1 MLSQIALKF
10 PDNLHEPYG
19 WYQKNKTEEI
29 KQIEEELFLNKIRT
43 KEDFK
48 PWLEKAKR
56 SIIQSNKLYR
66 IKHGIELPAKKA
78 K

>member
-56 SIIQSNKLYR
+56 SIIQANKLYR